1 MIKPSSTS
9 QRLHALQALRAYAA
23 AMVVFVHAISTYF
36 SKVDSTSSDTLQ
48 LHLGELGVKLF
59 FCISGFIIFSS
70 TKDLLPG
77 FSSTAI
83 FLKRR
88 FIRVAP
94 LYWLATI
101 IYAIKLSLQGAHPSV
116 TEFLYS
122 LFFIPYIADND
133 LMRPVLGQGWSLN
146 YEMFFYCLF
155 GVSLFFQ
162 ARWRILF
169 MSLILLIL
177 MTLRNYELISLQGP
191 LLERSLYLLSSNYLL
206 YFLIGIAIA
215 ATKEGL
221 SSFRVNISLP
231 MKWSLILSTTLL
243 GVYIFSEIYIRP
255 EPVLSEIMMATTC
268 SLCLFFCVLE
278 RKFIGRAGRFERLV
292 ELAGNAS
299 YSTYLFHG
307 FLMGISARLIAAT
320 HLNVSQLFFAL
331 LMAFVCTFAG
341 IIIYRFIEQPLL
353 NKLR

>member
-1 MIKPSSTS
+1 MTAQPSS

-23 AMVVFVHAISTYF
+23 AMVVFVHAITTYF
-36 SKVDSTSSDTLQ
+36 SKVESTSGDTLQ

-59 FCISGFIIFSS
+59 FCISGFIIFNS
-70 TKDLLPG
+70 TKDLLPS
-77 FSSTAI
+77 FSTITI

-94 LYWLATI
+94 LYWIATT
-101 IYAIKLSLQGAHPSV
+101 IYVIKLWIQGVHPSA

-122 LFFIPYIADND
+122 LFFIPYISENN

-155 GVSLFFQ
+155 GVALLMQ
-162 ARWRILF
+162 TRWRILF

-177 MTLRNYELISLQGP
+177 MALKNYEFISLQGP

-206 YFLIGIAIA
+206 YFFIGIFIA
-215 ATKEGL
+215 ALKEGL
-221 SSFRVNISLP
+221 HSLHVNISLP
-231 MKWSLILSTTLL
+231 LKWSFTLSSMLL
-243 GVYIFSEIYIRP
+243 GIYILLEIYIRP
-255 EPVLSEIMMATTC
+255 EPVVSEILIATTC
-268 SLCLFFCVLE
+268 SLCLVFCVLE
-278 RKFIGRAGRFERLV
+278 RKFIGRAGRFERLI

-307 FLMGISARLIAAT
+307 FLMGPLATLIAIA
-320 HLNVSQLFFAL
+320 HLKVSLLFFAI
-331 LMAFVCTFAG
+331 LMIFVCTFAG
-341 IIIYRFIEQPLL
+341 ILIYRYLEQPLL
-353 NKLR
+353 YKFR